1 MSLVRLELDDPA
13 TGQSRQLVVATG
25 YQARVVEPVNAVQA
39 GGLA

>member
-13 TGQSRQLVVATG
+13 TGQSRQLVVAAG
-25 YQARVVEPVNAVQA
+25 YQARAVEPVNAVQA